1 MMPMSTYDHLDLDGH
16 LLTLLLAVY
25 DEQSVTRAAQRLG
38 VTQSAVSHGLD
49 KLRAI
54 TGDALFV
61 RAGRGITATSQAALL
76 AGRARELLAGLQ
88 GFSTA
93 VAFAPERLDLC
104 LTLAANDLQRDLLLP
119 ALLRRLLSL
128 IHI

>member
-1 MMPMSTYDHLDLDGH
+1 MPMSTYDHLDLDGH

-49 KLRAI
+49 KLRA
-54 TGDALFV
+54 
-61 RAGRGITATSQAALL
+61 
-76 AGRARELLAGLQ
+76 
-88 GFSTA
+88 
-93 VAFAPERLDLC
+93 
-104 LTLAANDLQRDLLLP
+104 
-119 ALLRRLLSL
+119 LSL